1 MLLFINNESDLR
13 DFRKNENQSNV
24 KYIVVSNEELDI
36 PKKKILQIGKFFIPT
51 LELFKYINQEI
62 KKTQYEEEYN
72 KTISGYDRLYPLML
86 ALITSKKEM
95 LVFVCSDTEKD
106 YLYLKFLRDF
116 IINNLGISK
125 SACKS
130 YKQFLKDGIEPIP
143 KKELS
148 NIISDIDT
156 VRRKAE
162 EYARM
167 TE

>member
-24 KYIVVSNEELDI
+24 KYVVVSNEELDI

-51 LELFKYINQEI
+51 LELIKYINREI
-62 KKTQYEEEYN
+62 KKSEYEEEYN
-72 KTISGYDRLYPLML
+72 KTLSGYDRLYPLML
-86 ALITSKKEM
+86 ALISSKKEM
-95 LVFVCSDTEKD
+95 LVFVCSDNEKD
-106 YLYLKFLRDF
+106 YLYIKFLRDF
-116 IINNLGISK
+116 IINNLEISK
-125 SACKS
+125 ESCKS
-130 YKQFLKDGIEPIP
+130 YKQFLKDGIKPIS
-143 KKELS
+143 KKELGNIMS
-148 NIISDIDT
+148 NIDT